1 VVDLCCEFWEFPNLL
16 LEDFLL
22 EQTDSRDGT
31 FRSFG
36 RLTCLADWGTVGES
50 AVGVDSEEELIGDKM
65 G

>member
-1 VVDLCCEFWEFPNLL
+1 VDDLCCEFWEFPDLL
-16 LEDFLL
+16 VEDFLL

-36 RLTCLADWGTVGES
+36 RLTCLVTWGTGGES
-50 AVGVDSEEELIGDKM
+50 VVEVDSEEELIGDKM

>member
-1 VVDLCCEFWEFPNLL
+1 VAELCCELWAFPNLL
-16 LEDFLL
+16 VEDFLL

-36 RLTCLADWGTVGES
+36 RLSCLVAWGTVGES
-50 AVGVDSEEELIGDKM
+50 VVGVDSEEELIGDKI